1 MDYPYPD
8 PRMLPDTEKRK
19 IWFPMRKY
27 MQDRKLWEEDRYTDL
42 YLAIM
47 ELPQE
52 LRVLVTLYYLDG
64 FSVRE
69 VSDILQMKEER

>member
-19 IWFPMRKY
+19 NLVPMRRIESLGGKIG
-27 MQDRKLWEEDRYTDL
+27 MAIP

-52 LRVLVTLYYLDG
+52 LRAFQTLWLLSG
-64 FSVRE
+64 RLFSR
-69 VSDILQMKEER
+69 SI